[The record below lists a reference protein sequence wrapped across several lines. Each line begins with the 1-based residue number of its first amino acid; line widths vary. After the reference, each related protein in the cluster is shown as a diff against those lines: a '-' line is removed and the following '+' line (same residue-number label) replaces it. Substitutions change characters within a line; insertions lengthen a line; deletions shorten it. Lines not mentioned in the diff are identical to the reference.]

1 MRKER
6 ESDPHV
12 LSGAGL
18 ANPWLTIRRI
28 LPSVFLTPLVYQIQS
43 YFYDKMILMEETVNA
58 DLNEEKVL
66 LEWTAAERSF
76 KKRDRD
82 YWITAIAIL
91 VLVSVILVFIKEFFL
106 IIALISMLFM
116 YYVLSA
122 VPPGQIKYKI
132 TNRGVYMGEVSYY
145 WDILEKFWF
154 KTSLNS
160 EMVHFGTLLR
170 FPRAIS
176 LVINAEDKDK
186 IKEIAIKRVPMIEN
200 SPNFVDKLTKWFAE
214 KLPLENRK

>member
-1 MRKER
+1 
-6 ESDPHV
+6 
-12 LSGAGL
+12 
-18 ANPWLTIRRI
+18 
-28 LPSVFLTPLVYQIQS
+28 
-43 YFYDKMILMEETVNA
+43 MEETVNA

-76 KKRDRD
+76 KKRDED